1 MWLNKTEGRS
11 MSELKQIGRVK
22 GKDSA
27 SDSIVYLEKH
37 ANSNGKLYY
46 GLVAAVAPDG
56 VIKPC
61 LMGDII
67 ASFDLDAPLMD
78 MVVTVDNPLDFIQSW
93 RDVYNLEKVIKVYW
107 RNNPRSLTL
116 PLLQADLLEA
126 LDKIWSELTN

>member
-1 MWLNKTEGRS
+1 
-11 MSELKQIGRVK
+11 
-22 GKDSA
+22 
-27 SDSIVYLEKH
+27 
-37 ANSNGKLYY
+37 
-46 GLVAAVAPDG
+46 
-56 VIKPC
+56 
-61 LMGDII
+61 
-67 ASFDLDAPLMD
+67 MD